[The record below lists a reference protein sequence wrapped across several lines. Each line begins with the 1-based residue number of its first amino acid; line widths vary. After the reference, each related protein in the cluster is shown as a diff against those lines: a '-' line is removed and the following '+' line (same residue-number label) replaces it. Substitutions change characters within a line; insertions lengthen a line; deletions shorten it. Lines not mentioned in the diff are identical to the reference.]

1 MKQNMTMKPFHKLT
15 AALSLLLITAVT
27 ATAQLN
33 PLGAQYF
40 QNQYLANPAMAAVN
54 DGLTLSG
61 GLRKQWSMIPGSPVT
76 AAFTAEYRLKEK
88 VGVGMNLYNEEE
100 GLIQRTRMVGTY
112 AYHLPLSTDGQT
124 LRFGVSLGFASE
136 RVMNENLNG
145 DPGDLSVGR
154 FNQRETFIDGDF
166 GVAYTASRVSV
177 QASLPNLKSFFGT
190 DESNMV
196 DRSTYYS
203 AVSYKWF
210 FGAGLNAA
218 TVEPKVAMRGVKG
231 HKNLYDAGANVS
243 LINNQL
249 ILSGMYHSSESA
261 TFGIGVNYKNAL
273 SILGMYTT
281 ETAALRGYT
290 SGNFEVG
297 VRYNFLK
304 K

>member
-1 MKQNMTMKPFHKLT
+1 MKKILKKATTGAF
-15 AALSLLLITAVT
+15 ALITILGSAQT
-27 ATAQLN
+27 SQAQLN
-33 PLGAQYF
+33 PLGSQYF
-40 QNQYLANPAMAAVN
+40 QNQYLANPAMAATSE
-54 DGLTLSG
+54 GLTLSG

-76 AAFTAEYRLKEK
+76 GSLTGEYRLKEK
-88 VGVGMNLYNEEE
+88 VGIGMNLYNEEE

-112 AYHLPLSTDGQT
+112 AYHLPLNTGGQS
-124 LRFGVSLGFASE
+124 LHFGVSLGFANE

-145 DPGDLSVGR
+145 DQGDQSVGR
-154 FNQRETFIDGDF
+154 FNQRETFVDGDF
-166 GVAYTASRVSV
+166 GVAYTGNRLSV
-177 QASLPNLKSFFGT
+177 QAALPNLKSFFGT
-190 DESNMV
+190 DENNMV
-196 DRSTYYS
+196 DRATFYS

-210 FGAGLNAA
+210 FGAGLNGA
-218 TVEPKVAMRGVKG
+218 TLEPKAAMRGVKG
-231 HKNLYDAGANVS
+231 YKNLFDAGANLT